1 MSLSKRSFFLVSFN
15 LLFITIFAQDKI
27 YLKNYILEGKI
38 IEVSS
43 GVIKYYSNYN
53 SHQVL
58 LLPSDQVFIL
68 FNGKG
73 DYLIPSKLNTSSTST
88 KKLLDRFF
96 SADSAHCQKDQLFT
110 RQNKRMEADIIRED
124 NNSIFLQDPSQI
136 DKKNILAVIYKKG
149 GQRIYGAVDSAASVL
164 WAMQEEVIQ
173 ADRQP
178 ATPPENKATVEQKN
192 NVATNEK
199 KNATTNEKSLK
210 GDTNSSNDMTK
221 ADSARQKAFSEIAGN
236 ISRKDFEDR
245 AVQKTNKLNEYLKIL
260 CNKSATYEKSNEA
273 IDQAVSLFV
282 NENAIVET
290 SSIKKNTV
298 NHYKIR
304 EYLTRVKLFKYDRI
318 EIEWTHVQ
326 YVSDL
331 KLGAD
336 GNFYGVVTF
345 EQEFRGYRDNQLVY
359 SDITRKNTNVI
370 LKTYNK
376 NYEGTTK
383 TIWDVL
389 LSDIGVVYTK
399 SSDIN

>member
-178 ATPPENKATVEQKN
+178 ATPPENKATVEQNK
-192 NVATNEK
+192 NVAANEK

-290 SSIKKNTV
+290 SSIKK
-298 NHYKIR
+298 
-304 EYLTRVKLFKYDRI
+304 KY
-318 EIEWTHVQ
+318 
-326 YVSDL
+326 
-331 KLGAD
+331 
-336 GNFYGVVTF
+336 
-345 EQEFRGYRDNQLVY
+345 
-359 SDITRKNTNVI
+359 RKP
-370 LKTYNK
+370 L
-376 NYEGTTK
+376 
-383 TIWDVL
+383 
-389 LSDIGVVYTK
+389 
-399 SSDIN
+399 

>member
-1 MSLSKRSFFLVSFN
+1 M
-15 LLFITIFAQDKI
+15 
-27 YLKNYILEGKI
+27 KNYILEGKI
-38 IEVSS
+38 IEVAS

-96 SADSAHCQKDQLFT
+96 SPDSAHCVKDQLFT

-124 NNSIFLQDPSQI
+124 NNSIFLQDPTQI
-136 DKKNILAVIYKKG
+136 DKKNVLAVIYKKG
-149 GQRIYGAVDSAASVL
+149 GQKIYGAVDSAASVL
-164 WAMQEEVIQ
+164 WAMQEEVLQ

-178 ATPPENKATVEQKN
+178 ATPPENKATVEQK
-192 NVATNEK
+192 
-199 KNATTNEKSLK
+199 KNATTNEKSVK
-210 GDTNSSNDMTK
+210 GDTISSNDVTK

-282 NENAIVET
+282 NENSVVET

-304 EYLTRVKLFKYDRI
+304 EYL
-318 EIEWTHVQ
+318 
-326 YVSDL
+326 
-331 KLGAD
+331 
-336 GNFYGVVTF
+336 
-345 EQEFRGYRDNQLVY
+345 
-359 SDITRKNTNVI
+359 
-370 LKTYNK
+370 
-376 NYEGTTK
+376 
-383 TIWDVL
+383 
-389 LSDIGVVYTK
+389 
-399 SSDIN
+399 